1 MKEESPSGKFYE
13 ASTKY
18 DLFLGQPWL
27 HAHRVPPMGHGTCFL
42 KGPSASDPSDLYCL
56 HPFPKRVQHF
66 KERNKLPIQEDG
78 QEFARNRAQFDKENV
93 ESLNCKE

>member
-27 HAHRVPPMGHGTCFL
+27 HARRVLPMGHGTCFL
-42 KGPSASDPSDLYCL
+42 KGPSASDPSDLYCT
-56 HPFPKRVQHF
+56 HSPKGFNTSRSEISFQF
-66 KERNKLPIQEDG
+66 KKMGRNLQGIK
-78 QEFARNRAQFDKENV
+78 RNWTEKTWNH
-93 ESLNCKE
+93 